1 LDDTVVTATISADY
15 GVNREKEEMLI
26 AKGNVVVKNM
36 ETQEILNT
44 ETLLWNQKTKKIST
58 KNMVKI
64 TSPDRVVFGDSLTAD
79 EDFSK
84 RVIHGIRATIEFEDE

>member
-1 LDDTVVTATISADY
+1 
-15 GVNREKEEMLI
+15 
-26 AKGNVVVKNM
+26 
-36 ETQEILNT
+36 
-44 ETLLWNQKTKKIST
+44 
-58 KNMVKI
+58 MVKI